1 MYLSEDIASTK
12 ITKNTTVYLLQNID
26 QGMFVLSPCT
36 KTGQP
41 LSSFLKVTNSG
52 TAVCSPV
59 HGVLVTSKPTTF
71 PLGQA
76 GQGKGSVYGNGGY
89 S

>member
-1 MYLSEDIASTK
+1 
-12 ITKNTTVYLLQNID
+12 
-26 QGMFVLSPCT
+26 MFVLSPFS

-41 LSSFLKVTNSG
+41 LSSFLKALRVRDSG
-52 TAVCSPV
+52 TAMCAPV
-59 HGVLVTSKPTTF
+59 HGVLVTSKRTTL

-76 GQGKGSVYGNGGY
+76 GQGKGSVHGNGRY